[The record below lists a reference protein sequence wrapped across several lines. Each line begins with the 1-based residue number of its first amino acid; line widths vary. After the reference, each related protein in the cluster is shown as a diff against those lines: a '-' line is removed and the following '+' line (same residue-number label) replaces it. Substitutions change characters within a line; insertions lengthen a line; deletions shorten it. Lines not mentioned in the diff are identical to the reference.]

1 MYVMTRT
8 TRLLTRLPLAAFALT
23 ALVGCSGSGT
33 DMRNSDSAY
42 ALGSSVVSMF
52 TALDGYNSASDAYAA
67 KSGIVNSLD
76 KLPDTVVEQRGPD
89 IEIRVGESTDN
100 TVVCVTK
107 GMTQGEWLVIAGPCL
122 A

>member
-1 MYVMTRT
+1 
-8 TRLLTRLPLAAFALT
+8 
-23 ALVGCSGSGT
+23 
-33 DMRNSDSAY
+33 
-42 ALGSSVVSMF
+42 MF

-107 GMTQGEWLVIAGPCL
+107 SMTQGEWLVIAGPCL